1 MRPVGH
7 TVLLVAGAVFALAWI
22 VFVMVL
28 IFDTRFA

>member
-1 MRPVGH
+1 MHPTVH
-7 TVLLVAGAVFALAWI
+7 TVLLVAGVVFALAWI